1 MKEEEFR
8 LIATRIADVLDDIYN
23 LELQEKI
30 ANELKELASKFVIYN
45 SPTY

>member
-30 ANELKELASKFVIYN
+30 AAELKELASKFVIYDR
-45 SPTY
+45 PTY